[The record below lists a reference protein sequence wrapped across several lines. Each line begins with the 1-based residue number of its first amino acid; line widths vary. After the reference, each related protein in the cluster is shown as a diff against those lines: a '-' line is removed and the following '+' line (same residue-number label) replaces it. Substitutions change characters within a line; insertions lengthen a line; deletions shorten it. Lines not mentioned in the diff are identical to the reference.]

1 MEIKK
6 VYKTSKGLFWT
17 KEEAEKLKN
26 REKDFDIPPRYV
38 GGSMEYS
45 YEPVREA
52 YVLMTDV
59 EVDAGVRGFGNVTM
73 AFELNPVEI
82 Q

>member
-17 KEEAEKLKN
+17 KEQAQKN
-26 REKDFDIPPRYV
+26 RKK
-38 GGSMEYS
+38 EYYD
-45 YEPVREA
+45 YEPIREA

-59 EVDAGVRGFGNVTM
+59 QHSVAIVDGSVELEVDAGVHVSM
-73 AFELNPVEI
+73 AFELHPVEI

>member
-6 VYKTSKGLFWT
+6 VYATSNGGLFWS
-17 KEEAEKLKN
+17 KDEAEEPKN
-26 REKDFDIPPRYV
+26 HGKNL
-38 GGSMEYS
+38 
-45 YEPVREA
+45 PVREV
-52 YVLMTDV
+52 YVLIADV

-82 Q
+82 R

>member
-1 MEIKK
+1 MMEIKK

-17 KEEAEKLKN
+17 KEEAEKN
-26 REKDFDIPPRYV
+26 REK
-38 GGSMEYS
+38 EYYMNVFPEYW
-45 YEPVREA
+45 YESVREA
-52 YVLMTDV
+52 YVLMIDV

-82 Q
+82 R

>member
-1 MEIKK
+1 MEIIK

-17 KEEAEKLKN
+17 KEEAEKEQN
-26 REKDFDIPPRYV
+26 REKEYYMNVFP
-38 GGSMEYS
+38 EYS
-45 YEPVREA
+45 YEKVREV
-52 YVLMTDV
+52 YVLITDV

-82 Q
+82 R

>member
-17 KEEAEKLKN
+17 KEEAEKKKN
-26 REKDFDIPPRYV
+26 RAKNSDPYYADM
-38 GGSMEYS
+38 SLEYR
-45 YEPVREA
+45 YEPVREV
-52 YVLMTDV
+52 YVLITDV

-82 Q
+82 R

>member
-6 VYKTSKGLFWT
+6 VYKTSKGFFWT
-17 KEEAEKLKN
+17 KEEAEKKKN
-26 REKDFDIPPRYV
+26 RAKEKEFYNT
-38 GGSMEYS
+38 EYQ
-45 YEPVREA
+45 YEQVREA

-59 EVDAGVRGFGNVTM
+59 EVDAGVRGAGNVSM
-73 AFELNPVEI
+73 VFELKPVEI

>member
-17 KEEAEKLKN
+17 KEEAEKKKN
-26 REKDFDIPPRYV
+26 RAKNSDPYYADM
-38 GGSMEYS
+38 SLEYR
-45 YEPVREA
+45 YEPVREV
-52 YVLMTDV
+52 YVLVYMLDQDYGMT
-59 EVDAGVRGFGNVTM
+59 
-73 AFELNPVEI
+73 FELNPVEI

>member
-17 KEEAEKLKN
+17 KEEAEKKKN
-26 REKDFDIPPRYV
+26 RAKEKEFYNT
-38 GGSMEYS
+38 EYQ
-45 YEPVREA
+45 YEKVREV
-52 YVLMTDV
+52 YVLIANV

>member
-17 KEEAEKLKN
+17 KEEAEKN
-26 REKDFDIPPRYV
+26 REK
-38 GGSMEYS
+38 EYYMNVFLES
-45 YEPVREA
+45 WYEPVREA

-82 Q
+82 R

>member
-52 YVLMTDV
+52 YVLFTWKDQDYCIYGMT
-59 EVDAGVRGFGNVTM
+59 
-73 AFELNPVEI
+73 FELNPVEI
-82 Q
+82 R

>member
-17 KEEAEKLKN
+17 KEEAEKN
-26 REKDFDIPPRYV
+26 REK
-38 GGSMEYS
+38 EYYMNVFPES
-45 YEPVREA
+45 LYEPVREA

-59 EVDAGVRGFGNVTM
+59 EVDSGVRGIGNVSM
-73 AFELNPVEI
+73 AFELKPVEI

>member
-1 MEIKK
+1 MMEIKK
-6 VYKTSKGLFWT
+6 AYRTSKGTFWS
-17 KEEAEKLKN
+17 KEEAEKKKN
-26 REKDFDIPPRYV
+26 RAKNSDPYYADM
-38 GGSMEYS
+38 SLEYR
-45 YEPVREA
+45 YEPVREV
-52 YVLMTDV
+52 YVLIADV

>member
-17 KEEAEKLKN
+17 KEQANKYRK
-26 REKDFDIPPRYV
+26 K
-38 GGSMEYS
+38 EYYD
-45 YEPVREA
+45 YEPIREA

-59 EVDAGVRGFGNVTM
+59 EVTGFPMTDVEVDTGVHVSM
-73 AFELNPVEI
+73 AFELHPVEI

>member
-6 VYKTSKGLFWT
+6 VYKTSKGIFWS
-17 KEEAEKLKN
+17 KEEAEKKKN
-26 REKDFDIPPRYV
+26 RAKEKEFYNT
-38 GGSMEYS
+38 EYQ
-45 YEPVREA
+45 YEKVREV
-52 YVLMTDV
+52 YVLIANV

>member
-17 KEEAEKLKN
+17 KEEAEKN
-26 REKDFDIPPRYV
+26 REKEYYMNVFP
-38 GGSMEYS
+38 EYS

-52 YVLMTDV
+52 YVLFTWKDQDYCIYGMT
-59 EVDAGVRGFGNVTM
+59 
-73 AFELNPVEI
+73 FELNPVEI
-82 Q
+82 R

>member
-17 KEEAEKLKN
+17 KEEAEKN
-26 REKDFDIPPRYV
+26 REK
-38 GGSMEYS
+38 EYYMNVFLES
-45 YEPVREA
+45 WYEPVREA

-59 EVDAGVRGFGNVTM
+59 EVDAGVRGFGKVSM
-73 AFELNPVEI
+73 VFELKPVEI